1 MFSLRIPSVL
11 GKGSKVKTV
20 APVVEEVQV
29 DPVPKDLN
37 VLDEYWVREKFAHII
52 IGKPIDAT
60 TIIYY
65 VDEVKLNSEERMAYN
80 KIFDIIA
87 KELNPAEIGKEED
100 VRKELLSEARRLGE
114 KYRMAFK
121 AVTPNGWDRINYYL
135 ERDLLG
141 FGPINS
147 IMVDYRIE
155 DLSCDGV
162 NVPIFVWHRKFES
175 IPTNIRFLSKEA
187 LDDYIVK
194 LAHKSGKHV
203 SSAFPIVDA
212 MLFGK
217 HRLAASFRDEVSPKG
232 STFTIRK
239 FREEPFSIVDLVQM
253 GTISD
258 EMAAYFWML
267 IENRATIM
275 VIGGTGSGKTT
286 ILNALASLIKPG
298 MKLVTVEETA
308 ELNLPHENW
317 VQFVSRESYG
327 LTGSKVGQINLFDLV
342 KTSLRYRPDYLIV
355 GEVRGEEAYVMFQA
369 MASVSGDTPVL
380 LKSSEGVKLVE
391 IGKFVDNY
399 YSDGE
404 ERVAKPVNGVYALTL
419 DGGNVKFK
427 PIKYVLR
434 HSTPTIYDI
443 KYVGG
448 GVKATASHSV
458 FVMDEESME
467 VKEKTVATLKER
479 DLLVSFTS
487 LGDRFGGDQ
496 TIDVVE
502 LLANYDSV
510 FVTGIPIDIKNSFG
524 ITHNPLL
531 LSEYIGIENRVSDKS
546 HRGLLSLT
554 TIHSRKSIPARIP
567 LNEDLAFALGAYLA
581 DGCVK
586 EHRGKSLVFCFG
598 KNEKEEFL
606 TRVTKTMREMFGD
619 EPYIEDRGT
628 YVLAE
633 YNNTV
638 LANFFEVLCGRR
650 RSEKH
655 IPPQLW
661 NAPNNIIH
669 AFFEGLKADVRR
681 RTNRPNQV
689 SIVQKNFSLIA
700 ELAWLARLAGLDS
713 RIRSEAQGCYSLT
726 LISRMGRKGALGVGV
741 PIKALRRLYQKLDPA
756 SLPYEYTYLFGNRKR
771 SQRFCSRTIA
781 KEVLDWMW
789 RKRRVEPDEEAAKLM
804 ANILAFI
811 NGDATLL
818 PVKSVEKKENVRYVY
833 DLSVPDSEAFF
844 GGANPILLH
853 NTGHGGLSTL
863 HAENI
868 EYAIRRLV
876 SPPMNVSETYIPL
889 INTVILVERVVLPA
903 PKAGMSVGRR
913 ARMTWEVEDFE
924 KYVNA
929 FSWVPQDDIFLS
941 RAKDSVILMRLA
953 ERMGKSRRW
962 IINELERR
970 KIVIRWMADKGIR
983 NVKDVARIVYQYYS
997 NPDTLMSKIEEEAT
1011 IKKEVIQPIFAAPQ
1025 ATPSAP
1031 ETVPTMEAQ
1040 TPVRFIEESLIKIY
1054 DILSAHTGT
1063 ASLETLAND
1072 SGMDDV
1078 TLWRYLNILKGFGH
1092 VQIIEKKE
1100 DNKFSTF
1107 FSLTERGNSAYQT
1120 LKARLSKK

>member
-1 MFSLRIPSVL
+1 MVDLSLPFFKRKSEKSVVVTDE
-11 GKGSKVKTV
+11 GK
-20 APVVEEVQV
+20 EVYIE
-29 DPVPKDLN
+29 PLSEN
-37 VLDEYWVREKFAHII
+37 AEILDEYWVREKYARVVIA
-52 IGKPIDAT
+52 KAPESS
-60 TIIYY
+60 TITYY
-65 VDEVKLNSEERMAYN
+65 VDEVKLNADERAAYL
-80 KIFDIIA
+80 KISDIIA
-87 KELNPAEIGKEED
+87 RELNPAEIGKEED
-100 VRKELLSEARRLGE
+100 VRKELLREAKRLSM
-114 KYRMAFK
+114 KYERAFK
-121 AVTPNGWDRINYYL
+121 TVTRTGWEKINYYL

-141 FGPINS
+141 FGPLNVIIS
-147 IMVDYRIE
+147 DYRVE
-155 DLSCDGV
+155 DISCDGV
-162 NVPIFVWHRKFES
+162 NVPIFVWHRRFES
-175 IPTNIRFLSKEA
+175 IPTNIKFLDKDA

-327 LTGSKVGQINLFDLV
+327 LTGTKVGQISLFDLV

-355 GEVRGEEAYVMFQA
+355 GEVRGEEAYVLFQA

-380 LKSSEGVKLVE
+380 LKSGEEVKLVE

-399 YSDGE
+399 YSHGE
-404 ERVAKPVNGVYALTL
+404 ERLAKPVNGVYALTL
-419 DGGNVKFK
+419 EGGNIKFK

-448 GVKATASHSV
+448 EVKATASHSV

-467 VKEKTVATLKER
+467 VKEKTVATLKEG

-487 LGDRFGGDQ
+487 LKDRFGEEQ
-496 TIDVVE
+496 TLDVME
-502 LLANYDSV
+502 LLANYNSV
-510 FVTGIPIDIKNSFG
+510 FVTGIPADIKNSLG
-524 ITHNPLL
+524 IPHNPLL
-531 LSEYIGIENRVSDKS
+531 LSEYIEIENRASDKS
-546 HRGLLSLT
+546 QREVLSLT
-554 TIHSRKSIPARIP
+554 TLHSRKTIPARIP
-567 LNEDLAFALGAYLA
+567 LNEDLAFVIGAYLA

-586 EHRGKSLVFCFG
+586 EHRGKKLVFCFG
-598 KNEKEEFL
+598 KNEKEAFL
-606 TRVTKTMREMFGD
+606 ARITKTIREMFSD

-628 YVLAE
+628 YILVE

-638 LANFFEVLCGRR
+638 LANLFEALCGGRR
-650 RSEKH
+650 AEKH
-655 IPPQLW
+655 IPPQIW
-661 NAPNNIIH
+661 SAPNKIVH
-669 AFFEGLKADVRR
+669 AFFDGLKADARR
-681 RTNRPNQV
+681 RSKRLNQV
-689 SIVQKNFSLIA
+689 RIVQKNFRLIA
-700 ELAWLARLAGLDS
+700 ELAWLARLAGLDA
-713 RIRSEAQGCYSLT
+713 RIREEAQGCYSLT
-726 LISRMGRKGALGVGV
+726 LVPRKGRKGALGVGV
-741 PIKALRRLYQKLDPA
+741 PIKALRRLYRKLNPA
-756 SLPYEYTYLFGNRKR
+756 SLPYKYTYLFGNRKR
-771 SQRFCSRTIA
+771 SQRFCSRSIA

-789 RKRRVEPDEEAAKLM
+789 RKRRVEPDKEATKLM

-811 NGDATLL
+811 DSDITLL
-818 PVKSVEKKENVRYVY
+818 PVKSVEKKENVGYVY

-844 GGANPILLH
+844 GGANPVLLH

-863 HAENI
+863 HAETI

-889 INTVILVERVVLPA
+889 INAVILVERVTLPQ
-903 PKAGMSVGRR
+903 PRMGMSIGRR
-913 ARMTWEVEDFE
+913 ARMVWEVEDFE
-924 KYVNA
+924 KYVNI

-941 RAKDSVILMRLA
+941 RARDSLVLMRIA
-953 ERMGKSRRW
+953 ERLGKSRRW

-970 KIVIRWMADKGIR
+970 KTVIRWMADKSIH

-997 NPDTLMSKIEEEAT
+997 NPDLLMSKIEEEAI
-1011 IKKEVIQPIFAAPQ
+1011 IKKEEIQPIFATPTLTQ
-1025 ATPSAP
+1025 TVPSAASVS
-1031 ETVPTMEAQ
+1031 ETQ
-1040 TPVRFIEESLIKIY
+1040 TPVRLIEESLMKIY
-1054 DILSAHTGT
+1054 QILSTKGGT
-1063 ASLETLAND
+1063 ASLETLAKET
-1072 SGMDDV
+1072 GMDDV
-1078 TLWRYLNILKGFGH
+1078 SLWRYLNILKGFGH
-1092 VQIIEKKE
+1092 VQTVEKKE
-1100 DNKFSTF
+1100 EDKYTTF
-1107 FSLTERGNSAYQT
+1107 FTLTERGLSAFET
-1120 LKARLSKK
+1120 LRSRLSQK

>member
-1 MFSLRIPSVL
+1 MVSIGLPAVL
-11 GKGSKVKTV
+11 GSKKKAELVTLI
-20 APVVEEVQV
+20 PEEVQV
-29 DPVPKDLN
+29 DPVPGDLSI
-37 VLDEYWVREKFAHII
+37 LDEYWVRERYSRVV
-52 IGKPIDAT
+52 IGRSMDGSNIM
-60 TIIYY
+60 YF
-65 VDEVKLNSEERMAYN
+65 VDEVQLRPEEKAAYS

-87 KELNPAEIGKEED
+87 RELNPAEIGKEED
-100 VRKELLSEARRLGE
+100 VRKQLLGEARRLGF
-114 KYRMAFK
+114 KYRKAFK
-121 AVTPNGWDRINYYL
+121 MVTREGWDRINYYL

-141 FGPINS
+141 FGPLNT
-147 IMVDYRIE
+147 IMADYRIE

-162 NVPIFVWHRKFES
+162 NVPIFVWHRKYES
-175 IPTNIRFLSKEA
+175 IPTNIRFLNREA

-253 GTISD
+253 GTVSD
-258 EMAAYFWML
+258 DMAAYFWML

-327 LTGSKVGQINLFDLV
+327 LTGTKVGQISLFDLV

-391 IGKFVDNY
+391 VGKFVDNY

-419 DGGNVKFK
+419 EEGNVKFK

-467 VKEKTVATLKER
+467 VKEKTVATLKEH

-487 LGDRFGGDQ
+487 LGDRFRGDQ

-510 FVTGIPIDIKNSFG
+510 FVTEIPIDIKNSFG

-531 LSEYIGIENRVSDKS
+531 LSEYIGFENRASDKS

-554 TIHSRKSIPARIP
+554 TLNSRKSIPARIP

-638 LANFFEVLCGRR
+638 LANLFEALCGRR
-650 RSEKH
+650 REEKH

-661 NAPNNIIH
+661 NAPNNIVH
-669 AFFEGLKADVRR
+669 AFFDGLKADARR
-681 RTNRPNQV
+681 RTKRPNQV
-689 SIVQKNFSLIA
+689 SIVQKNFTLIT
-700 ELAWLARLAGLDS
+700 ELAWLARLAGLDT
-713 RIRSEAQGCYSLT
+713 RIRKEGQGCHGLT
-726 LISRMGRKGALGVGV
+726 LISRRGRKGALGVGV
-741 PIKALRRLYQKLDPA
+741 PIKALRRLYQKLNPA
-756 SLPYEYTYLFGNRKR
+756 SLPYEYTYLFGDRKR

-789 RKRRVEPDEEAAKLM
+789 RKRRVEPDGEATKLM
-804 ANILAFI
+804 ANILDYI
-811 NGDATLL
+811 SGDATLL
-818 PVKSVEKKENVRYVY
+818 PVKSVEKKENVGYVY

-844 GGANPILLH
+844 GGANPVLLH

-889 INTVILVERVVLPA
+889 INAVILVERVSLPS
-903 PKAGMSVGRR
+903 PRAGMSIGRR

-924 KYVNA
+924 KYSNV

-941 RAKDSVILMRLA
+941 RAKDSTILMRLA
-953 ERMGKSRRW
+953 ERLGKSRRW
-962 IINELERR
+962 VINELERR
-970 KIVIRWMADKGIR
+970 KIVIHWMADKGIR

-997 NPDTLMSKIEEEAT
+997 NPDTLLSKIEEEAT
-1011 IKKEVIQPIFAAPQ
+1011 IKTEVIQPIFAAPAAVEPS
-1025 ATPSAP
+1025 ATPSEP
-1031 ETVPTMEAQ
+1031 E
-1040 TPVRFIEESLIKIY
+1040 TPVRFIEESLIRIY
-1054 DILSAHTGT
+1054 DILVSRKGS
-1063 ASLETLAND
+1063 ASLETLAKD

-1092 VQIIEKKE
+1092 IQVVEKKE
-1100 DNKFSTF
+1100 GDRFSTF
-1107 FSLTERGNSAYQT
+1107 FTLSERGSSAYET
-1120 LKARLSKK
+1120 LKSRLSRK

>member
-1 MFSLRIPSVL
+1 MFSFKIPSIL

-37 VLDEYWVREKFAHII
+37 ILDEYWVREKFARIV

-65 VDEVKLNSEERMAYN
+65 VDEVQLSQGERAAYN

-87 KELNPAEIGKEED
+87 RELNPAEIGKEED
-100 VRKELLSEARRLGE
+100 VRKELLSEAKRLGD

-121 AVTPNGWDRINYYL
+121 AVTPNGWEKINYYL

-147 IMVDYRIE
+147 IMIDYRIE

-232 STFTIRK
+232 STFTVRK

-369 MASVSGDTPVL
+369 MA
-380 LKSSEGVKLVE
+380 
-391 IGKFVDNY
+391 
-399 YSDGE
+399 
-404 ERVAKPVNGVYALTL
+404 
-419 DGGNVKFK
+419 
-427 PIKYVLR
+427 
-434 HSTPTIYDI
+434 
-443 KYVGG
+443 
-448 GVKATASHSV
+448 
-458 FVMDEESME
+458 
-467 VKEKTVATLKER
+467 
-479 DLLVSFTS
+479 
-487 LGDRFGGDQ
+487 
-496 TIDVVE
+496 
-502 LLANYDSV
+502 
-510 FVTGIPIDIKNSFG
+510 
-524 ITHNPLL
+524 
-531 LSEYIGIENRVSDKS
+531 
-546 HRGLLSLT
+546 
-554 TIHSRKSIPARIP
+554 
-567 LNEDLAFALGAYLA
+567 
-581 DGCVK
+581 
-586 EHRGKSLVFCFG
+586 
-598 KNEKEEFL
+598 
-606 TRVTKTMREMFGD
+606 
-619 EPYIEDRGT
+619 
-628 YVLAE
+628 
-633 YNNTV
+633 
-638 LANFFEVLCGRR
+638 
-650 RSEKH
+650 
-655 IPPQLW
+655 
-661 NAPNNIIH
+661 
-669 AFFEGLKADVRR
+669 
-681 RTNRPNQV
+681 
-689 SIVQKNFSLIA
+689 
-700 ELAWLARLAGLDS
+700 
-713 RIRSEAQGCYSLT
+713 
-726 LISRMGRKGALGVGV
+726 
-741 PIKALRRLYQKLDPA
+741 
-756 SLPYEYTYLFGNRKR
+756 
-771 SQRFCSRTIA
+771 
-781 KEVLDWMW
+781 
-789 RKRRVEPDEEAAKLM
+789 
-804 ANILAFI
+804 
-811 NGDATLL
+811 
-818 PVKSVEKKENVRYVY
+818 
-833 DLSVPDSEAFF
+833 
-844 GGANPILLH
+844 
-853 NTGHGGLSTL
+853 TGHGGLSTL

-903 PKAGMSVGRR
+903 PKAGMTIGRR

-941 RAKDSVILMRLA
+941 RAKDSIILMRLA

-1011 IKKEVIQPIFAAPQ
+1011 IKKEVLQPIFAAPQ

-1054 DILSAHTGT
+1054 DILSTHAGS
-1063 ASLETLAND
+1063 ASLETLATD

-1120 LKARLSKK
+1120 LKTRLSKK